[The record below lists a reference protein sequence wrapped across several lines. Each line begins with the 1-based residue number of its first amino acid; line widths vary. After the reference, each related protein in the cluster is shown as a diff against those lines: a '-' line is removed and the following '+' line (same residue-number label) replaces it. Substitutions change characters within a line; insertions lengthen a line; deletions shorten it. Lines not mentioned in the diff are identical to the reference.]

1 MDIKTVLAKPRY
13 IFYLAA
19 FIILLLLG
27 GFLSPYQVMLFESGL
42 AIGICALGFNL
53 LLRYTG
59 LLSFGHGALFA
70 VGAYTVGMIY
80 EYVPSL
86 YRMELILPA
95 AIIVS
100 LIIAAIFGYLCVRH
114 TFIFFA
120 IITMAFSMVIF
131 TLLLKFYHIT
141 GGSDGIHIALPVM
154 FGKSYEGVKRFEFL
168 CGPYY
173 YFLVCMFALCVI
185 VMWAIVNSPFG
196 KTLQS
201 IRDNEVRAE
210 MIGIRIKRYRW
221 YAFLVSGAFTGLGGA
236 LYSFI
241 NGHITPE
248 MAEWIFSGEIVF
260 MTLLGGFTIFE
271 GPLVGAVL
279 FTYLQL
285 YLKSWTQ
292 YWQFALGVILILL
305 VLLLPQGISGGISGL
320 YARLKKQKAGESS

>member
-1 MDIKTVLAKPRY
+1 MTGRPKY
-13 IFYLAA
+13 ILYCAA
-19 FIILLLLG
+19 FVVLISLAS
-27 GFLSPYQVMLFESGL
+27 FFSPYQIMLLESGL
-42 AIGICALGFNL
+42 ALGICALGFNL

-70 VGAYTVGMIY
+70 VGAYTVGMIW
-80 EYVPSL
+80 EYLPSL
-86 YRMELILPA
+86 YRIELIVPA
-95 AIIVS
+95 AIITS
-100 LIIAAIFGYLCVRH
+100 LIVAAVFGYICVRH

-131 TLLLKFYHIT
+131 TLLLKFYHVT
-141 GGSDGIHIALPVM
+141 GGSDGIHIELPVM

-173 YFLVCMFALCVI
+173 YFLVCMFAACVL
-185 VMWAIVNSPFG
+185 VMQAIVGSPFG

-221 YAFLVSGAFTGLGGA
+221 YAFLVSGVFAGLGGA

-248 MAEWIFSGEIVF
+248 LSEWVFSGEIVF
-260 MTLLGGFTIFE
+260 MTLLGGFIVFE

-285 YLKSWTQ
+285 YLKSWTEF
-292 YWQFALGVILILL
+292 WQFAMGIILILL
-305 VLLLPQGISGGISGL
+305 VLLLPQGISGGIGWI
-320 YARLKKQKAGESS
+320 YERLKKTWTREAS